1 MEEDEELFR
10 KRNGQRGGKNL
21 GDKCITKSNICAMAI
36 ANANG
41 VGSAGLGREMAK
53 NVTGKKKSAEV
64 PDKETMNY
72 IFLENLLS
80 CSPCSHLL
88 HDTFN
93 FCEN

>member
-41 VGSAGLGREMAK
+41 VGSAGLDREMAK

-72 IFLENLLS
+72 ISLEKLLS

-88 HDTFN
+88 I
-93 FCEN
+93 CKMS